1 MLVLF
6 YHGIGVLIMLVGSF
20 AIKNIIP
27 GYEEPSRPVSLSIAS
42 ALLAEPIE
50 EILFFGILFCTP
62 GNPLV

>member
-1 MLVLF
+1 MLVE
-6 YHGIGVLIMLVGSF
+6 SF
-20 AIKNIIP
+20 AIKNIIS

>member
-20 AIKNIIP
+20 AIKNIIS

-42 ALLAEPIE
+42 ELLAEPIE